1 VNRFAAAAPELGNL
15 HPTGTAGF
23 ASVNRAESAIQR
35 CQSVMAA
42 QSGVTQRVRHG
53 CAGGAH
59 IAAVLGSD
67 VIIGLAIGSA
77 PQRQCALVP
86 EAHVTGTGTWPG
98 SVKET

>member
-1 VNRFAAAAPELGNL
+1 VIGKS
-15 HPTGTAGF
+15 T
-23 ASVNRAESAIQR
+23 ESAIRR
-35 CQSVMAA
+35 CQSVMTA

-53 CAGGAH
+53 WVGGAH

-67 VIIGLAIGSA
+67 VIIGLPSGRR
-77 PQRQCALVP
+77 PNGNMRWWLVP